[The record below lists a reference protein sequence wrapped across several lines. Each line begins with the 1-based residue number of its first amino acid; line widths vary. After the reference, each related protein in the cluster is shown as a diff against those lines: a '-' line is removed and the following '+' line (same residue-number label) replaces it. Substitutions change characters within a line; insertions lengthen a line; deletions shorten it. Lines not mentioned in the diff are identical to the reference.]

1 MSPPSFNS
9 STRTPLWTEE
19 LLRKLLLAKDINDVH
34 FHVFSRRS
42 KSRVIGPCLLNANT
56 TVLKSSS
63 EYFADLFS
71 SDVIPASTAMMQ
83 IATTDEIFDGIDLS
97 EYGYESDSDLEDDTE
112 DTTVSP
118 THIQVR
124 AGSGSD
130 NKDPGTCVPTMLN
143 VEKNDDFLQ
152 RKVANSIGLSSEGS
166 ASGGCH
172 IFVKDAAF
180 RTWYCLLHFLYMG
193 TVEFSPL
200 KSSGLHGYRGFY
212 SNTSRVPEC
221 SARSMYRL
229 ATKLN
234 IDELRDLA
242 FDSIRRDID
251 ENNLLREL
259 ASGFTGRHPAVLE
272 MELDLLSQKIASA
285 PIVEGITE
293 ALDAYF
299 SKGAIPW
306 GQYHDWIL
314 HADSSEAQLVSAVRS
329 HDRSSLASRRTWFGR
344 VCREFFTART
354 ATIFPT
360 RRWGVAAGA
369 IDCRPTIRKG
379 IFSLQSD
386 AAISESTG
394 FVVGHV
400 TANASWAYVEVSCV
414 EKSMMWCRPEF

>member
-42 KSRVIGPCLLNANT
+42 KSRVLGPCVLNANT

-71 SDVIPASTAMMQ
+71 SDVIPASTATMN
-83 IATTDEIFDGIDLS
+83 ITTTDEIFDGIDLS
-97 EYGYESDSDLEDDTE
+97 EYGYESDSDLEDDT
-112 DTTVSP
+112 DTIVSP
-118 THIQVR
+118 TQIQVR
-124 AGSGSD
+124 AGSGRD

-143 VEKNDDFLQ
+143 VEKDDEFLQ

-166 ASGGCH
+166 ASMQPNGMLQALGGGCH

-200 KSSGLHGYRGFY
+200 KSSGPHGSRRFY
-212 SNTSRVPEC
+212 CNTSRVPEC

-242 FDSIRRDID
+242 FDSICRDID

-285 PIVEGITE
+285 PIVEGLPKLLTRISQKELSHGANIMIGFYMRILQKHNLSRLSDPTTPVSLLPEEPGLVECVGNSSWRVPQLSPPPVAEVRPSKPSIVVPPSAKTSSSKIT
-293 ALDAYF
+293 A
-299 SKGAIPW
+299 K
-306 GQYHDWIL
+306 
-314 HADSSEAQLVSAVRS
+314 R
-329 HDRSSLASRRTWFGR
+329 
-344 VCREFFTART
+344 
-354 ATIFPT
+354 
-360 RRWGVAAGA
+360 
-369 IDCRPTIRKG
+369 
-379 IFSLQSD
+379 
-386 AAISESTG
+386 
-394 FVVGHV
+394 
-400 TANASWAYVEVSCV
+400 
-414 EKSMMWCRPEF
+414 

>member
-97 EYGYESDSDLEDDTE
+97 EYGYESDSDLEDDT

-166 ASGGCH
+166 ASIQPNGMLQALGGGCH

-285 PIVEGITE
+285 PIVEGLPKLLTRISQKE
-293 ALDAYF
+293 L
-299 SKGAIPW
+299 SHGANIMI
-306 GQYHDWIL
+306 GFYMRIL
-314 HADSSEAQLVSAVRS
+314 QKHNLSRLSDPTTAVPLLPEEPGLVECVGNS
-329 HDRSSLASRRTWFGR
+329 SRRVPQPSSPPVAGVWPPEPSIVVPPSAKASSGKI
-344 VCREFFTART
+344 TAKR
-354 ATIFPT
+354 
-360 RRWGVAAGA
+360 
-369 IDCRPTIRKG
+369 
-379 IFSLQSD
+379 
-386 AAISESTG
+386 
-394 FVVGHV
+394 
-400 TANASWAYVEVSCV
+400 
-414 EKSMMWCRPEF
+414 

>member
-1 MSPPSFNS
+1 MSSPSFNS

-83 IATTDEIFDGIDLS
+83 IATTNEIFDGIELS

-143 VEKNDDFLQ
+143 VEKDDEFLQ

-166 ASGGCH
+166 ASIQPNGMLQALGGGCH

-200 KSSGLHGYRGFY
+200 KSSGPHGSRRFY
-212 SNTSRVPEC
+212 CNTSRVPEC

-285 PIVEGITE
+285 PIVEGLPKLLTRISQKE
-293 ALDAYF
+293 L
-299 SKGAIPW
+299 SHGANIMI
-306 GQYHDWIL
+306 GFYMRIL
-314 HADSSEAQLVSAVRS
+314 QKHNLSRLSDPTTPVPLLPEEAVRDGS
-329 HDRSSLASRRTWFGR
+329 PE
-344 VCREFFTART
+344 C
-354 ATIFPT
+354 
-360 RRWGVAAGA
+360 
-369 IDCRPTIRKG
+369 
-379 IFSLQSD
+379 
-386 AAISESTG
+386 
-394 FVVGHV
+394 VG
-400 TANASWAYVEVSCV
+400 
-414 EKSMMWCRPEF
+414 